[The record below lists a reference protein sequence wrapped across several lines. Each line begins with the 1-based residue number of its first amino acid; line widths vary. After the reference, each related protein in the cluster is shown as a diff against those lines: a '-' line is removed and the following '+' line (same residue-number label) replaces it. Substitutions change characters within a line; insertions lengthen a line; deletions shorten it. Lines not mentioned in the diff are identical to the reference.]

1 MNPKSNHETSNR
13 RLASCDAQR
22 TGCISRCLV
31 VGRNLRRQSCLLP
44 LLVEFS
50 TPFRRTGRALACGT
64 EFFFSLSHLRLKV
77 KWLRPAQASPS
88 GLATPHFPSVSHERQ
103 EARQRGPVPF
113 QADPYDSRV
122 TGRKFGLPSMDPF
135 LANDIGQHR
144 ASEEA
149 GSLHRVPQELV
160 IFSPF
165 FRLFLPPLS
174 PCLSGSCSSS
184 GSHGPVLQIA

>member
-1 MNPKSNHETSNR
+1 MSCRRKKPPSSVMSAPPPGRVFNPFSKNWQNSS
-13 RLASCDAQR
+13 
-22 TGCISRCLV
+22 
-31 VGRNLRRQSCLLP
+31 LRDR
-44 LLVEFS
+44 F
-50 TPFRRTGRALACGT
+50 
-64 EFFFSLSHLRLKV
+64 FFFSLSHLRLKV

-160 IFSPF
+160 IFFPF